1 MFQNLWD
8 IENFYAQCGAS
19 RFSVDF
25 SGLTVLKNCVGN
37 HSNLQEKFGFRNFLC
52 MRTEKLVFPPKFLCL
67 TIPKKFVVT
76 TSKFQ
81 IIWDL
86 ENSLSYHDFPSKFLS
101 HNTEKLREEPSS
113 VSEIFKREV
122 TKKVMNKN
130 GISQISVESFLSQ
143 SAEKFRWG
151 TLRYI
156 RKLRLS
162 KNFMPK
168 RVISL
173 FSVEFMSRLMP
184 I

>member
-19 RFSVDF
+19 RFSIGF
-25 SGLTVLKNCVGN
+25 FGLPVLKIFVGN
-37 HSNLQEKFGFRNFLC
+37 HFNLTGNFGYRNFLC
-52 MRTEKLVFPPKFLCL
+52 MRTEKLVSPPKFLCL

-130 GISQISVESFLSQ
+130 GISQISVESFLSEG
-143 SAEKFRWG
+143 AENFRWG
-151 TLRYI
+151 TLRIPEKFGYRRI
-156 RKLRLS
+156 SCLRGWYHFS
-162 KNFMPK
+162 PMNFFH
-168 RVISL
+168 L
-173 FSVEFMSRLMP
+173 GCL
-184 I
+184 